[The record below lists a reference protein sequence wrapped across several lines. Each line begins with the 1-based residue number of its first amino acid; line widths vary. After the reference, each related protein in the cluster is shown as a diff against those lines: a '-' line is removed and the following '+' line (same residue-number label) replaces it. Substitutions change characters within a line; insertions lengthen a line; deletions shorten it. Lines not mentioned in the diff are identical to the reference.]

1 MKRRMRFVLLAL
13 CMIVLL
19 MPIHVH
25 AVDATAN
32 FNITNEG
39 EDGSLPY
46 SSDKSAYTVG
56 NGTVTVSIG
65 GTAQTADS
73 ASYTNISLESAIVIT
88 LTADTDYTGTLRFNG
103 SDVDAQYL
111 VTNGAVSTYSF
122 TLSQLGFTNGD
133 AKALSVRFSSQNPG
147 PQTPPDVPI
156 PANSIQININDFLGN
171 SLSYNTAHTETNIAL
186 TMQYS
191 YNNSDWYELSN
202 FGTDTDFVQAYDS
215 AVNNGTYT
223 YAFTNHDTVYLKIT
237 SLISTGTIQSLA
249 LNPKTDDNIYTYAGD
264 LLLNTVYALNVKN
277 KSYDLTFTNGTFTL
291 IWDYLTDVASM
302 KVENGT
308 AKVTKINGVDAVSD
322 PTAGYGNTAAGGYWM
337 LKKGDTVTIELKPNY
352 GYQFLGG
359 GFNDDQNL
367 TSTDTVST
375 FTFTMPG
382 RNLHLHALFKKTD
395 NKVTNTSAK
404 VDTGGITIA
413 NTEINSGSVDL
424 SISDI
429 SLPAEKVTDF
439 KNAAGNYNISTYLNI
454 SLEQFVNK
462 GTADASWTTPMENLT
477 NPATVTLKLE
487 EGVNGNEVVIVHEKS
502 ADIFEVIPTTFD
514 AAANTISFSTKSFSN
529 YAIASRTVTKS
540 TVTSTSSSASSGYTV
555 PNTADCSISRQ

>member
-1 MKRRMRFVLLAL
+1 MKRRMRFVLLVL

-19 MPIHVH
+19 MPMPVH
-25 AVDATAN
+25 AVESTAN
-32 FNITNEG
+32 FNITNDG
-39 EDGSLPY
+39 ESESLPY
-46 SSDKSAYTVG
+46 SNEKAAYTVG

-65 GTAQTADS
+65 ESVKTDAE
-73 ASYTNISLESAIVIT
+73 ASFTNVPIDAVIVIA
-88 LTADTDYTGTLRFNG
+88 LTGDSGYTGTLRFNG
-103 SDVDAQYL
+103 ADVDSQYL
-111 VTNGAVSTYSF
+111 VANAAVPTYSF
-122 TLSQLGFTNGD
+122 KLSQLGFANGE
-133 AKALSVRFSSQNPG
+133 AKALSVSFSNQ
-147 PQTPPDVPI
+147 PQTPQNVAVP
-156 PANSIQININDFLGN
+156 ADSIQVNIGDFLGN
-171 SLSYNTAHTETNIAL
+171 SLSYNTAHTDANLAMTIL
-186 TMQYS
+186 YS
-191 YNNSDWYELSN
+191 YDNSEWKELSN
-202 FGTDTDFVQAYDS
+202 FGTDTNFVQAYDS
-215 AVNNGTYT
+215 TVNNGTYT

-237 SLISTGTIQSLA
+237 ALINTGTIQSLV

-264 LLLNTVYALNVKN
+264 LALNTVYTLNTKN
-277 KSYDLTFTNGTFTL
+277 KPYDLTFTNGTFTL
-291 IWDYLTDVASM
+291 IWDYQTNVASM

-308 AKVTKINGVDAVSD
+308 AKVTKINGVDAVGD
-322 PTAGYGNTAAGGYWM
+322 PNQGIGNTNTGGYWM
-337 LKKGDTVTIELKPNY
+337 LKKGDIVTIELKPDY

-367 TSTDTVST
+367 TSTDIVST
-375 FTFTMPG
+375 FTFKMPG

-462 GTADASWTTPMENLT
+462 GTADAAWTTPLENLT

-502 ADIFEVIPTTFD
+502 AGVYEVIPTTFD

-540 TVTSTSSSASSGYTV
+540 TVTSSSSSASSGYTV
-555 PNTADCSISRQ
+555 PNTADRSISQK

>member
-19 MPIHVH
+19 MPMPVH
-25 AVDATAN
+25 AADGTAN

-39 EDGSLPY
+39 ESSSLLY
-46 SSDKSAYTVG
+46 SAAKTAYTVG
-56 NGTVTVSIG
+56 NGTVTVSID
-65 GTAQTADS
+65 GTLKTDAN
-73 ASYTNISLESAIVIT
+73 ASYTNVSLESAIVIT

-103 SDVDAQYL
+103 SDVATEYL
-111 VTNGAVSTYSF
+111 VTSGTESKYSF
-122 TLSQLGFTNGD
+122 KLSQLGFVNGD

-147 PQTPPDVPI
+147 PQDPTDVAI
-156 PANSIQININDFLGN
+156 PANSIQINITEFLGN
-171 SLSYNTAHTETNIAL
+171 SLSYYAAHTKTDIAL

-191 YNNSDWYELSN
+191 YDNTVWNELSN
-202 FGTDTDFVQAYDS
+202 FGTDEDFVQAYDS

-223 YAFTNHDTVYLKIT
+223 YAFINHNTVYLKIT
-237 SLISTGTIQSLA
+237 GLISTGTIQSLA

-264 LLLNTVYALNVKN
+264 LSLNSVYALNVKN
-277 KSYDLTFTNGTFTL
+277 KSYDLTFANGTFTL

-302 KVENGT
+302 RVENGT
-308 AKVTKINGVDAVSD
+308 AKVIKINGLDAASD
-322 PTAGYGNTAAGGYWM
+322 PACEYGNTNKGGYWM
-337 LKKGDTVTIELKPNY
+337 LQKGDIITIELKPNY

-404 VDTGGITIA
+404 VDTGGIVIS
-413 NTEINSGSVDL
+413 NTEIDSGAVDL

-429 SLPAEKVTDF
+429 ALAADKITDF

-462 GTADASWTTPMENLT
+462 GSADSAWTTPMENLT

-502 ADIFEVIPTTFD
+502 AGIFEVIPTTFD
-514 AAANTISFSTKSFSN
+514 AATKTISFSTNSFSN
-529 YAIASRTVTKS
+529 YAIASRTVAKS
-540 TVTSTSSSASSGYTV
+540 TATASSSSASNGYTV
-555 PNTADCSISRQ
+555 PNTADRSK